1 MNYKSVLF
9 FLGINSLF
17 VSFFSILNI
26 LYSIYFDFV
35 LDLNSYLITLITSLI
50 IGSSFWYV
58 GRNSSKNITLVD
70 QITFIVL
77 SFFLIPLLFSIPYF
91 FSIYNIGLLNSY
103 FESVSG
109 FTTTGFSII
118 ENIKDIA
125 EKLEYKE
132 RFVMLDHDDLYSNL
146 LKSNISSAKF
156 SYYVN
161 NLIEFCKS
169 NNITLLRTV
178 GIIFT
183 DEDKNISDY
192 VR

>member
-35 LDLNSYLITLITSLI
+35 LDLNSYLITLIISLI

-91 FSIYNIGLLNSY
+91 FSIYNISLLNSY

-109 FTTTGFSII
+109 FTTTGFTII
-118 ENIKDIA
+118 EN
-125 EKLEYKE
+125 
-132 RFVMLDHDDLYSNL
+132 V
-146 LKSNISSAKF
+146 
-156 SYYVN
+156 
-161 NLIEFCKS
+161 
-169 NNITLLRTV
+169 
-178 GIIFT
+178 
-183 DEDKNISDY
+183 KNIDEPLLLWRSSSQWLGGLFFFISY
-192 VR
+192 HWNNRFKTNQNKTSLFNIRRWLE